1 VARPEQPE
9 AEQPEEQQRA
19 VAALS
24 SHVAAPIS
32 GAYLPIV
39 LQPRV
44 VAGQQL

>member
-9 AEQPEEQQRA
+9 EEQRA

-24 SHVAAPIS
+24 SHVAAPMS
-32 GAYLPIV
+32 GASRPIV